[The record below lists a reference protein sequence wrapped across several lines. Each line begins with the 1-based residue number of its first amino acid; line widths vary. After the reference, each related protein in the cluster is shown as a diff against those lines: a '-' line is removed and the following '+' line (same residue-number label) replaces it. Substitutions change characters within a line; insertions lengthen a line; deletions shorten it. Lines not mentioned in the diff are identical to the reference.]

1 VENLQSLLKDST
13 DKYGDLESKYNSA
26 VALHS
31 SSLQTRDDELSQLKK
46 ELSRANGLLES
57 IEKSGMTDE
66 MIESLSPA
74 AAKAS
79 AILKGTKSITEIFSN
94 YQDVCKEIVL
104 VKNERDK
111 LRAFINEVLKVGK
124 TINH

>member
-26 VALHS
+26 VTLHS
-31 SSLQTRDDELSQLKK
+31 SSIQARDEELSTLKK